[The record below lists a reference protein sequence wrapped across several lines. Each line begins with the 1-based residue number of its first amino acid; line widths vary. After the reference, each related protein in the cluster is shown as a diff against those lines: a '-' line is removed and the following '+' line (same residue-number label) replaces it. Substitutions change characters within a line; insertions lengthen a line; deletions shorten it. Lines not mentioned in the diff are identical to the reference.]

1 MGIFNDNWEDEVYRL
16 EAEVT
21 RLKNDLRIA
30 NEGRQFFYKDAKAEH
45 MRAERLQAEN
55 NRLRSQLAAYLN
67 PDEKYREDFI
77 DEDEIIT
84 ETMKRG

>member
-1 MGIFNDNWEDEVYRL
+1 MGMFNDNWEDEVYQL
-16 EAEVT
+16 KAEIT
-21 RLKNDLRIA
+21 QLKNDLRIA

-45 MRAERLQAEN
+45 MRAVRLQAEN

-67 PDEKYREDFI
+67 SDEKYREDFA
-77 DEDEIIT
+77 DEDEIIA

>member
-55 NRLRSQLAAYLN
+55 NHLRSQLAAYLN
-67 PDEKYREDFI
+67 SDEKYREDFV
-77 DEDEIIT
+77 DEDEIIA
-84 ETMKRG
+84 EVMKRG

>member
-16 EAEVT
+16 EAEIT
-21 RLKNDLRIA
+21 QLKKDLRLA

-45 MRAERLQAEN
+45 MRAERLRAEN

-67 PDEKYREDFI
+67 SDEKYREDFV